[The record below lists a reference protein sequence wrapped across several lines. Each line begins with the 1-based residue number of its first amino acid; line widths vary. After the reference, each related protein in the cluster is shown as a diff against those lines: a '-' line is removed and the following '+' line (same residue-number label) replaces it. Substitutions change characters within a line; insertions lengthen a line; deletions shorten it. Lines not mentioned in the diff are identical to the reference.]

1 MSAAA
6 SAGGR
11 ALLAASL
18 RDRGV
23 WWVLGGWTLF
33 TLENVVLSENRSVIR
48 RSWGGSG
55 GQGAYQGFY
64 SLLSA
69 MTLSSTFFAYW
80 RYARFGVQTERLPA
94 HGREPPR
101 GLVRAAALAFRA
113 LGLVGLGQLLPPINL
128 AAAPIALGVS
138 APPPELPPMERG
150 AMGCPFDFNA
160 YKNRGEVFGITRVS
174 RRPELCGLAA
184 VSLGGA
190 LLATT
195 ATQVA
200 FFGVGPLVCFAA
212 LAAHSDRTMRQSGD
226 LSPAKEAQTSVFP
239 FLALVDGRQS
249 WAALREELVPA
260 NAGAA
265 CGLALLAAFRP
276 PWLRWVR

>member
-1 MSAAA
+1 MAAAAA
-6 SAGGR
+6 SG
-11 ALLAASL
+11 ALLSAAL
-18 RDRGV
+18 KDRGV

-33 TLENVVLSENRSVIR
+33 TAENVILSENRGLIR

-55 GQGAYQGFY
+55 GQGAYQNFY

-69 MTLSSTFFAYW
+69 ATLSSTFFAYY
-80 RYARFGVQTERLPA
+80 RFARFGVQLSQSKPLVVHAAAVALRAT
-94 HGREPPR
+94 
-101 GLVRAAALAFRA
+101 GLVTMA
-113 LGLVGLGQLLPPINL
+113 QLLPPLNL

-160 YKNRGEVFGITRVS
+160 YKNRGEVYGITRVS
-174 RRPELCGLAA
+174 RRPELVGLGF

-200 FFGVGPLVCFAA
+200 FFGVGPLACFAL
-212 LAAHSDRTMRQSGD
+212 LAAHSDRTMRHSGD
-226 LSPAKEAQTSVFP
+226 LTDSKEAQTSVTP
-239 FLALVDGRQS
+239 FLALLDGRQS
-249 WAALREELVPA
+249 WSDLKDEIEPA

-265 CGLALLAAFRP
+265 VTLALLAVLRP
-276 PWLRWVR
+276 SWMRLVR